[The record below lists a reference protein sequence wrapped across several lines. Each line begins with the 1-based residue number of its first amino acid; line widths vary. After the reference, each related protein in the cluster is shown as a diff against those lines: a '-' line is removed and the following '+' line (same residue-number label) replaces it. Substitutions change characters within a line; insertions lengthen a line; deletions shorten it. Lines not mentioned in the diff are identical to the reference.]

1 MITSENIQQ
10 YINFLHEKRYRK
22 PATEELLSRW
32 QNLTDF
38 EIIKELHGLY
48 SFWGID
54 ANTAAIYER
63 LFQQSQH
70 PTPIPEP
77 AINNNN
83 NNASEIP
90 PSLPPYEDT
99 PKSKNSGSFKY
110 LALLLIVLLIGATT
124 IWFYRRA
131 SNLSETND
139 ALEKKVQ
146 QANDSVNQE
155 RAMRLQR
162 EKEMQRQA
170 KEKEDKIKEVSSN
183 IGKYLTSKATYDF
196 NSTFGGI
203 DNVQVTV
210 SNNSDFKINEV
221 TISLMYIKKNGDLYD
236 TKSVT
241 LSNIA
246 AHQQKTVQG
255 PDSKRGMSMSTKIT
269 AFQSDELEG
278 K

>member
-22 PATEELLSRW
+22 PATEDLLARW
-32 QNLTDF
+32 QNLSDF
-38 EIIKELHGLY
+38 EIIKELQGLY

-63 LFQQSQH
+63 MFQQSQQ
-70 PTPIPEP
+70 PAP
-77 AINNNN
+77 AIIENTTT
-83 NNASEIP
+83 
-90 PSLPPYEDT
+90 DT
-99 PKSKNSGSFKY
+99 VIAPTLEEAPKEKKSGTFKY
-110 LALLLIVLLIGATT
+110 FVFLIIVLLTGAAT
-124 IWFYRRA
+124 IWFYRSA
-131 SNLSETND
+131 NKLSETNNE
-139 ALEKKVQ
+139 LEKKVQ
-146 QANDSVNQE
+146 QVNDSINKE
-155 RAMRLQR
+155 RAVQLQR
-162 EKEMQRQA
+162 ENELQRQA

-203 DNVQVTV
+203 DNVQITV

-241 LSNIA
+241 LSNIP